1 MNLYCKFASSLSFIM
16 IKNFASFI
24 KNKPA
29 LAVGFLF
36 ATSSLL
42 FGIWVASI
50 PGIKTRLGF
59 TDGSLGL
66 SLLLSPLG
74 AITGMLLSTRV
85 FSRISVGRWMVTGYI
100 IVCCIMVLQVN
111 SVNRL
116 MFWICLYCLG
126 TISFLN
132 GVSANA
138 TVNLMEKKY
147 NRLLMSTCHGMYSL
161 GGALSGGIAA
171 LLFVLHI
178 PSGWQIVAIASVLI
192 VVILSNKHHL
202 LANRDII
209 HSGSAFKLPSLT
221 ILGISFICM
230 VSFMA
235 EGCVADWSAIYFKE
249 ILRAPKALISLGYAG
264 FSVAMTVGRL
274 NGDMLIT
281 KLGSKNVVVSGSLL
295 AASGFLV
302 VVTTPVIV
310 IAILGY
316 IMVGLG
322 CCCIVPVLFRA
333 SANIPGVSTVEGYA
347 MVTTGGLIGFLAGPS
362 VIGFISEKANLSK
375 GLSLLIIMGLL
386 AAYAAWRNPFIQNK
400 ETGST
405 VSLPYDEQIY

>member
-1 MNLYCKFASSLSFIM
+1 MIRNFRSFIQ
-16 IKNFASFI
+16 NR
-24 KNKPA
+24 PA
-29 LAVGFLF
+29 FAVGFLF
-36 ATSSLL
+36 AVSSLL

-50 PGIKTRLGF
+50 PGIKARLGF

-74 AITGMLLSTRV
+74 AITGMLLSPKI
-85 FSRISVGRWMVTGYI
+85 FSKISVGRWMFTGYM

-111 SVNRL
+111 SVNRV

-147 NRLLMSTCHGMYSL
+147 NKLLMSTCHAMYSM

-171 LLFVLHI
+171 VLFTIRI
-178 PSGWQIVAIASVLI
+178 PSGWQIVMVAIILI
-192 VVILSNKHHL
+192 IVILLNKNYL
-202 LANRDII
+202 LLNKDVI
-209 HSGSAFKLPSLT
+209 HSKSAFKLPSFS

-230 VSFMA
+230 VSFMS

-249 ILRAPKALISLGYAG
+249 ILFAPKALISLGYAG
-264 FSVAMTVGRL
+264 FSVAMTFGRL
-274 NGDMLIT
+274 NGDVLIT
-281 KLGSKNVVVSGSLL
+281 KLGSKTVVVSGALL
-295 AASGFLV
+295 AATGFIV
-302 VVTTPVIV
+302 VVTAPIV
-310 IAILGY
+310 VVAIAGY

-362 VIGFISEKANLSK
+362 VIGFISEKADLSK
-375 GLSLLIIMGLL
+375 GLSLLILMSLL
-386 AAYAAWRNPFIQNK
+386 SAFAAWRNPFISNK
-400 ETGST
+400 TPLPPG
-405 VSLPYDEQIY
+405 SLPYDEQIY